1 MRTLIFFN
9 TLFGFLTIVAIVISL
24 AILYLIFSKN
34 IISGSE
40 QLRSFLLILP
50 VSVAAVSSI
59 GSLIYSE
66 VIGFIPCEYCWYQ
79 RYIMYPLSILLIY
92 VVVTKKYVRI
102 SAFFAGV
109 GSLISI
115 RHIYL
120 QNGGGSVEVCASDV
134 PCTLIYVEIFNFI
147 SIPFMALVAFITIFL
162 SLMYYE
168 LSKEVEN
175 E

>member
-9 TLFGFLTIVAIVISL
+9 TLFGFFTIIAMIISIVF
-24 AILYLIFSKN
+24 LYLIFSKKK
-34 IISGSE
+34 IFYIE
-40 QLRSFLLILP
+40 QFRDYLLFFP
-50 VSVAAVSSI
+50 ASVAAFSMT

-66 VIGFIPCEYCWYQ
+66 IIGFIPCDYCWYQ
-79 RYIMYPLSILLIY
+79 RYIMYPLSAFLIY
-92 VVVTKKYVRI
+92 VAVTKKYVRV
-102 SAFFAGV
+102 ATFFAGA

-120 QNGGGSVEVCASDV
+120 QSGGGLGGTCAADV
-134 PCTLIYVEIFNFI
+134 PCTLKYVEIFNFI
-147 SIPFMALVAFITIFL
+147 SIPVMALTAFFTIFL

-168 LSKEVEN
+168 LSKKVEY